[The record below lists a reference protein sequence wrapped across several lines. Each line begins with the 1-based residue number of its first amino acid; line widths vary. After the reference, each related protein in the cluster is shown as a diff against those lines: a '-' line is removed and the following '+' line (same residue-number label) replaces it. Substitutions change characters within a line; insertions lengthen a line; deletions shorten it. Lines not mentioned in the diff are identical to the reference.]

1 MKFNFSITLMLCHKI
16 HAISFE
22 STYQFSYVTSIQLI
36 VSGQVGNPGLIVP
49 SHAEMQQEQ
58 NAEPN
63 RSQKNMAVNAQE
75 TRLQHSPANCRNAL
89 VRLNSMFKIT

>member
-36 VSGQVGNPGLIVP
+36 VSGQLGNPGLLVP
-49 SHAEMQQEQ
+49 SHAEMEQEQ
-58 NAEPN
+58 KVEPN
-63 RSQKNMAVNAQE
+63 HAQNNMVEHAQE
-75 TRLQHSPANCRNAL
+75 TRQQHSPA
-89 VRLNSMFKIT
+89 K